1 MLEQLGKVSKS
12 IDALLASDGFPKT
25 IRPEYLRTAALDYP
39 LNGGKRLRP
48 AIVIWCCGLLG
59 GTQEQA
65 LYPAAAAEVCHNW
78 TLVHDD
84 IIDQDPTR
92 RNRPACHVALMN
104 EVRGRFGL
112 SEDEAARTGRDFA
125 ILTGDVQQGWAND
138 LLLRATDHGVAPK
151 VVVGLMRRFQ
161 ELANRDL
168 ISGEAL
174 DVEFS
179 LRPVESIELDE
190 VREMLMGKTG
200 ALLRFCAEAGAMIAL
215 ETDDPETPEVKKL
228 GEFALAAGNAFQL
241 RDDYLGIFG
250 EIKTLGK
257 PIGGDLRE
265 GKATLLLL
273 SALRMAEPAA
283 RTQLLRML
291 GRREYTQHDLDIVR
305 GIMVDSGAAG
315 SLNSEAEDLADKAR
329 RILNE
334 FPKNKFRTYLL
345 GLVEYLI
352 TREK

>member
-250 EIKTLGK
+250 EFKTLGK

-273 SALRMAEPAA
+273 SALRMADPVA

>member
-241 RDDYLGIFG
+241 RDHYLEIFG
-250 EIKTLGK
+250 EFKTLGK

>member
-112 SEDEAARTGRDFA
+112 SEDEAARTGRGFA

-250 EIKTLGK
+250 EFKTLGK

-273 SALRMAEPAA
+273 SALRMADPAA

-315 SLNSEAEDLADKAR
+315 SLNSEAEDLSDKAR

-345 GLVEYLI
+345 GLVDYLI

>member
-138 LLLRATDHGVAPK
+138 LLLRATDHG
-151 VVVGLMRRFQ
+151 
-161 ELANRDL
+161 
-168 ISGEAL
+168 GEPR
-174 DVEFS
+174 S
-179 LRPVESIELDE
+179 HQR
-190 VREMLMGKTG
+190 
-200 ALLRFCAEAGAMIAL
+200 
-215 ETDDPETPEVKKL
+215 
-228 GEFALAAGNAFQL
+228 
-241 RDDYLGIFG
+241 
-250 EIKTLGK
+250 
-257 PIGGDLRE
+257 GG
-265 GKATLLLL
+265 
-273 SALRMAEPAA
+273 
-283 RTQLLRML
+283 
-291 GRREYTQHDLDIVR
+291 
-305 GIMVDSGAAG
+305 
-315 SLNSEAEDLADKAR
+315 AR
-329 RILNE
+329 RRV
-334 FPKNKFRTYLL
+334 FAAS
-345 GLVEYLI
+345 G
-352 TREK
+352 